1 MTNKKLAKEISV
13 GTLYLHFKMA
23 CEMWGQTRQ
32 HTKRLMATRREGCGV
47 TPLHTL
53 HDACIHAQMRSTF
66 VKRSMRQV
74 SEQVSLF
81 RQVSLFEQVSLF
93 FGQRVGREEN
103 NKGRAGGRCLVGED
117 VGPEHVC
124 GPLILRS
131 LCGGNA

>member
-1 MTNKKLAKEISV
+1 
-13 GTLYLHFKMA
+13 
-23 CEMWGQTRQ
+23 
-32 HTKRLMATRREGCGV
+32 MATRREGCGV

-66 VKRSMRQV
+66 VNITFSLFPVDKRERKLYKGGHTQIKRSMRQV